1 MSPDSKYAIGLL
13 TFLVLVISTKK
24 FCTLLLE
31 VLLGLTR
38 PGATVVLLGLVAFAY
53 SKKMLYTSLVL
64 ALISVYLLKDIWVV
78 WPRSDA
84 RRLHLEV
91 GRDQAR
97 FDPSTSVDLQWANGT
112 VSHDSPSMLEGH
124 GDAKMLIFP
133 PSAQVL
139 DEMCG

>member
-13 TFLVLVISTKK
+13 GFFVLVISMKQ

-31 VLLGLTR
+31 VLLGITR
-38 PGATVVLLGLVAFAY
+38 PGATFFLLGLVAFAY
-53 SKKMLYTSLVL
+53 SKNLLYTSLVL

-97 FDPSTSVDLQWANGT
+97 FDPSTSVDLQWANGS
-112 VSHDSPSMLEGH
+112 VSHDSPSMLEPH
-124 GDAKMLIFP
+124 GDSKMLVFP
-133 PSAQVL
+133 PSSQVL
-139 DEMCG
+139 HDMCG

>member
-1 MSPDSKYAIGLL
+1 MSPDSKYAVGLL
-13 TFLVLVISTKK
+13 AFLALVISTKQ
-24 FCTLLLE
+24 FFTPLLE

-53 SKKMLYTSLVL
+53 SKKLLYTSLVL

-84 RRLHLEV
+84 RRLQLEV

-112 VSHDSPSMLEGH
+112 VSHDSPSMLESH
-124 GDAKMLIFP
+124 GDAKMLVFP
-133 PSAQVL
+133 PSPQVL
-139 DEMCG
+139 QEMCG

>member
-13 TFLVLVISTKK
+13 GFLLLTISMKQFST
-24 FCTLLLE
+24 TLLE
-31 VLLGLTR
+31 VLLAITR
-38 PGATVVLLGLVAFAY
+38 PGATVVLLGLIAFAY
-53 SKKMLYTSLVL
+53 SKKLVYTSLVM
-64 ALISVYLLKDIWVV
+64 ALISIYLLKDVWVV

-112 VSHDSPSMLEGH
+112 ASHDSPSMLESH
-124 GDAKMLIFP
+124 GDAKMLVFP
-133 PSAQVL
+133 PSSQVL
-139 DEMCG
+139 HDMCG